1 MTVRNLR
8 GSDDPAVVD
17 FVDLRRDD
25 RKHSTPRP
33 LIAEGRLCVRQ
44 LAASRLSVRTVLV
57 RRDLADEVDSWFGNA
72 VEVIA
77 ADPADLRSITG
88 FHFHRGMLAS
98 AERPAVR
105 SIEELSEAAPPWCL
119 APWGVADRENL
130 GVIIR
135 TAAAFGGRR
144 LIISG
149 ATADPWARRT
159 VRTSMANVF
168 GCDFHRTNL
177 GGLRRLATSGF
188 RLVAMTTHD
197 ATPLPGLRSDGRPIV
212 CLVGEEGRGLPVD
225 VIDICHDRIVIPIS
239 ADVDSLNV
247 GVAAGIAMHH
257 LATGQTGHRFRS
269 GPEPV
274 PPTPPEAP
282 TPPTPTPPEV

>member
-1 MTVRNLR
+1 M
-8 GSDDPAVVD
+8 
-17 FVDLRRDD
+17 
-25 RKHSTPRP
+25 
-33 LIAEGRLCVRQ
+33 
-44 LAASRLSVRTVLV
+44 V

-77 ADPADLRSITG
+77 AEPADLRSITG
-88 FHFHRGMLAS
+88 FDFHRGMLAS

-105 SIEELSEAAPPWCL
+105 SIEELTEAAPPWCF

-144 LIISG
+144 LAIND

-159 VRTSMANVF
+159 IRTSMANVF
-168 GCDFHRTNL
+168 GCDFHRTDL
-177 GGLRRLATSGF
+177 DGLQRLAASGF

-197 ATPLPGLRSDGRPIV
+197 ATPLSNFRSDGRPIV
-212 CLVGEEGRGLPVD
+212 CLVGEEGGGLPVD
-225 VIDICHDRIVIPIS
+225 VIDICRDRIVIPIS

-247 GVAAGIAMHH
+247 GVAAGIAIHH
-257 LATGQTGHRFRS
+257 LASDETGHHFRS
-269 GPEPV
+269 GADAV
-274 PPTPPEAP
+274 PPTPPER
-282 TPPTPTPPEV
+282 